1 MQTFIFGHRNPD
13 TDSVCASIALSYL
26 LKNVCEIN
34 KIDAKL
40 VNNEEEFME
49 LYGKFCPDVVVL
61 DWGRDKKSK
70 TLEIA
75 KTISKDNIKLIFSS
89 AYLNKKEILKSGADL
104 YLPKPYEIDDIMDY
118 IKKYLNDFP

>member
-1 MQTFIFGHRNPD
+1 
-13 TDSVCASIALSYL
+13 
-26 LKNVCEIN
+26 
-34 KIDAKL
+34 
-40 VNNEEEFME
+40 ME

-104 YLPKPYEIDDIMDY
+104 YLPKPYEINDIMDY